1 MNNFHL
7 SKIGMIHKMYCK
19 IYARYSK
26 SINTLFNN
34 IDIDSLLLK
43 NLTKFMCL
51 NKVLQMNHWLR
62 ISESPASMMDK
73 VEHL

>member
-1 MNNFHL
+1 MLDIQAN
-7 SKIGMIHKMYCK
+7 
-19 IYARYSK
+19 YS
-26 SINTLFNN
+26 LFNN
-34 IDIDSLLLK
+34 IYIDSILFK

-51 NKVLQMNHWLR
+51 NKALQMNHWLR